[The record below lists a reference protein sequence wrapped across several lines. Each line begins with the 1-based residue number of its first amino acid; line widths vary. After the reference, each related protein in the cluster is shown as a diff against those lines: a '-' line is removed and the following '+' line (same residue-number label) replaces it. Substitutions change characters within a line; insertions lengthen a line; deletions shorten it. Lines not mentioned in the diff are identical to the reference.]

1 MPETQEETTG
11 QVADQ
16 KFIITDDGAIVD
28 PETGEVLGYQ
38 NAPLISDDPVPD
50 DADPALLKRQA
61 KELVEFY
68 VERRARANARKTG
81 LEAEMNLLIA
91 GIQERFETMVKE
103 QERKIAFLD
112 GYYGDVASKYT
123 EEEIGELA
131 AKVKN
136 APKSIKL
143 NYATLGF
150 RASKGKT
157 EITDHERAA
166 YTLIEAGVDT
176 PLRFTIDVA
185 ELREKAEEK
194 EARYVLETLKELLDP
209 ELELKDIE
217 DPDSEKILAGVKVF
231 PGVKV
236 QVMAGLLPDTLPEG
250 VEGITRQTPAGSA
263 LGKFYVDHGG
273 KK

>member
-1 MPETQEETTG
+1 MQQTQEETSG
-11 QVADQ
+11 QIADQ

-28 PETGEVLGYQ
+28 PESGEILGYQ
-38 NAPLISDDPVPD
+38 DAPLISDDPVPD
-50 DADPALLKRQA
+50 DVDPAVVKRHE

-68 VERRARANARKTG
+68 LERRARANARKTG
-81 LEAEMNLLIA
+81 LESEMNLLIA

-123 EEEIGELA
+123 EAEIGELA

-143 NYATLGF
+143 AYGTMGF

-157 EITDHERAA
+157 DISDHERAA

-185 ELREKAEEK
+185 DLKENGNEK
-194 EARYVLETLKELLDP
+194 EARYVLETLKDLIDP
-209 ELELKDIE
+209 EFQLEDIE
-217 DPDSEKILAGVKVF
+217 DPDSREVLKGVKVF

-236 QVMAGLLPDTLPEG
+236 QVMAGLLPDKLPEG
-250 VEGITRQTPAGSA
+250 VEGITRQMAGSP
-263 LGKFYVDHGG
+263 LGKFYIDHGG